1 MHDCIYITPI
11 FWRLPKKLSNNYIK
25 IYGYNTFQEKFI
37 INVNIYN
44 TYILKFNIYINDT
57 ILQEIKSSNF
67 IKSYK
72 KLDDFISTNNTI
84 HETYYNDNNIKDY
97 INNFNND
104 NFNNNNNNFNN
115 NNFVIVRSNKKLS
128 KEILFNINNI
138 DDVIECDDKLKIFWQ
153 YNNIGPYNCLKIEN
167 YNTKQVNLFINSDN
181 KNIIVD
187 ECNISV
193 KNDIINKNVLNTEK
207 LLIWDVRFVDKKILM
222 ISIITILNK
231 DVKGYIIFNNKFGNR
246 GVKEGVKEGVFTPSQ
261 PDAQHLVFTP
271 SQPDAQHLVKHP
283 STGCAAFGG
292 LIQNKLNNINFY
304 TENSNKNIIKT
315 FIDIV
320 KNFNPYR
327 QLYYSNNNP
336 NLEIFFNRIQSS
348 SKIFENIELINLY
361 DYYKIFNNYYSI
373 SCFNTFKKYFLKNTY
388 LPTTNEKILENLNN
402 NSNDN
407 NLSKLL
413 VDAYYDSYD
422 IYELI
427 KKDQILQKLEKL
439 CNNLGCNIYDLYT
452 NDLKSILPLIFSKR
466 VNNPLVQNNGLYKN
480 VNDKFKTPIINKKY
494 GIYKNVYVY
503 EYIEI
508 YRQIML
514 LSENKL
520 TQILASKLENA
531 PAKLIYDV
539 FNYNYV
545 ENDVNK
551 IKLFFQYVYENYEII
566 FIDEQYMFLK
576 NKIKSNIL
584 KQIDYL
590 KCLVYTKDNNT
601 IRLDKKNNIYSTI
614 HISFILAY
622 DIIGLFLSKKTKKFV
637 IPDIRNIEYE
647 KFIITDKNNSSK
659 YIMSDNGSVSV
670 NLINNS
676 LIINYSYYIE
686 LLNNYLALFEN
697 L

>member
-1 MHDCIYITPI
+1 
-11 FWRLPKKLSNNYIK
+11 
-25 IYGYNTFQEKFI
+25 
-37 INVNIYN
+37 
-44 TYILKFNIYINDT
+44 
-57 ILQEIKSSNF
+57 
-67 IKSYK
+67 
-72 KLDDFISTNNTI
+72 
-84 HETYYNDNNIKDY
+84 
-97 INNFNND
+97 
-104 NFNNNNNNFNN
+104 
-115 NNFVIVRSNKKLS
+115 VIVRSNKKLS
-128 KEILFNINNI
+128 KEILYNINNI

-207 LLIWDVRFVDKKILM
+207 LLIWDIRFVDKKILM

-246 GVKEGVKEGVFTPSQ
+246 G
-261 PDAQHLVFTP
+261 
-271 SQPDAQHLVKHP
+271 
-283 STGCAAFGG
+283 
-292 LIQNKLNNINFY
+292 LIQNKLNNIIFF
-304 TENSNKNIIKT
+304 TENTNKNIIKK

-320 KNFNPYR
+320 KSFNPYR
-327 QLYYSNNNP
+327 QLYYSDNNP
-336 NLEIFFNRIQSS
+336 NLEIFFKKIKLS

-388 LPTTNEKILENLNN
+388 LPTTNQKILENLT
-402 NSNDN
+402 SE
-407 NLSKLL
+407 NLNKIL

-422 IYELI
+422 IYQLI
-427 KKDQILQKLEKL
+427 KKEKILQKLENS
-439 CNNLGCNIYDLYT
+439 CNKLGCNIYHLHT
-452 NDLKSILPLIFSKR
+452 NNFKNIFHLICSDGILKPQNCLKFLEDTLQ
-466 VNNPLVQNNGLYKN
+466 NPIQNDNH
-480 VNDKFKTPIINKKY
+480 KY

-503 EYIEI
+503 DYIEI

-531 PAKLIYDV
+531 PAKIIYDI
-539 FNYNYV
+539 FNYI
-545 ENDVNK
+545 ENDRQK
-551 IKLFFQYVYENYEII
+551 FKLFLQYVYENYEII
-566 FIDEQYMFLK
+566 SIDNQYMFLK

-584 KQIDYL
+584 KPIDYL
-590 KCLVYTKDNNT
+590 KSLVYTKDNNI
-601 IRLDKKNNIYSTI
+601 IRLDNKNNIYSTI

-622 DIIGLFLSKKTKKFV
+622 DIIGMFLSKKNKKF
-637 IPDIRNIEYE
+637 ILPDIKNIEYE
-647 KFIITDKNNSSK
+647 KFIITEKNNTNK
-659 YIMSDNGSVSV
+659 YIMCDNGSVSV

-676 LIINYSYYIE
+676 LIINYSYYIK
-686 LLNNYLALFEN
+686 LLNNYLSLLEN